1 MSPAANRRGIL
12 AMLAAMLC
20 FLSNDTLLKLASAS
34 LQPGEIMAVRGAFA
48 TMMALGIVAATGGL
62 RHVKKL
68 GSPFVLLRAGL
79 ESCVAFLF
87 ITSLAQLP
95 IANITAI
102 TQSTPILM
110 TLAMVMLGLERV
122 RWRRWTAILT
132 GFAGVLVIVRPGIEG
147 FNVYAL
153 VAVAAAVLV
162 AARDIVTRFV
172 PGEVPS
178 TVVTLST
185 TSAVGLAGFVAGLGE
200 SWHWLAP
207 REFVFILGA
216 AVLVTLGNLAVI
228 VAFRGT
234 DVSVVGPFRYS
245 VILWAILSGFA
256 VWGELPDP
264 IAFVGIALIV
274 GSGVY
279 TARRAGL
286 RSSEPST
293 TWLEHDPKKWEP
305 VFGKDHAP
313 AKR

>member
-12 AMLAAMLC
+12 AMLAAM
-20 FLSNDTLLKLASAS
+20 FFFITNDTLLKLASAS
-34 LQPGEIMAVRGAFA
+34 LQPGQIMAVRGVFA
-48 TMMALGIVAATGGL
+48 TMMALGIVAATGEL
-62 RHVKKL
+62 RNVKRL
-68 GSPFVLLRAGL
+68 ASPFVLLRAGL

-132 GFAGVLVIVRPGIEG
+132 GFLGVLVVVRPGAEG

-153 VAVAAAVLV
+153 VALAAAVLV
-162 AARDIVTRFV
+162 AARDIATRFV

-185 TSAVGLAGFVAGLGE
+185 TSAVGLAGLIAGLGE
-200 SWHWLAP
+200 SWHWLSP
-207 REFVFILGA
+207 RELAFILGA

-245 VILWAILSGFA
+245 VILWAILSGFL
-256 VWGELPDP
+256 VWGELPDA

-279 TARRAGL
+279 MIHREQVRQRQALRAAALEVGARAARA
-286 RSSEPST
+286 SE
-293 TWLEHDPKKWEP
+293 
-305 VFGKDHAP
+305 A
-313 AKR
+313 A